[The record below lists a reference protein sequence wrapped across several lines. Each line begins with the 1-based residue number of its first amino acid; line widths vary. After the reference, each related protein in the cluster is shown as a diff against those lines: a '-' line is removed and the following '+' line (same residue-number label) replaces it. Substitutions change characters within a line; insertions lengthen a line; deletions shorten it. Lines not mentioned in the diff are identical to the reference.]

1 MALRAQYAAAA
12 LRLSETFRDVGGRH
26 CSQPGALETTPLED
40 VTADLTAA
48 LALLPDAGSY
58 RRSSF
63 TQA

>member
-40 VTADLTAA
+40 VTA
-48 LALLPDAGSY
+48 
-58 RRSSF
+58 
-63 TQA
+63 